1 MRQVVERQ
9 FVVEVC
15 HDSTVVREDPCVMER
30 SIHLLARPVVARHS
44 DPGVWL
50 LVPTGAGVEVLE
62 PTGREHLAEPI
73 ETGDGWDLV
82 HLTRRRTSTVTPGH
96 RLTVEY
102 RLRITTPQPM
112 EAIRVALPEMVELF
126 TMDVTLPQAPGAAL
140 LIHRSEAEATYR
152 RIALEGRQHLQYSS
166 ASAPLGIYDLM
177 WSAPSR

>member
-82 HLTRRRTSTVTPGH
+82 HLTRRRTSAGPPGRRRAGGYPPRGTP
-96 RLTVEY
+96 
-102 RLRITTPQPM
+102 PP
-112 EAIRVALPEMVELF
+112 
-126 TMDVTLPQAPGAAL
+126 PG
-140 LIHRSEAEATYR
+140 
-152 RIALEGRQHLQYSS
+152 G
-166 ASAPLGIYDLM
+166 G
-177 WSAPSR
+177 